1 VANFSTH
8 LKVSIF
14 TSAAL
19 SSVVLNTHIATASE
33 SILLFM
39 IGALSGLL
47 PDLDADNSNSID
59 WLFSILGITLSISFI
74 LLIPQSSVVA
84 LWLMAGAVYLATHW
98 LIKPIFEK
106 LTVHRGSLHS
116 IFAVVMFTL
125 IGVIGSLLLSQ
136 SLNMS
141 LLIGL
146 FIALGSI
153 THLVLDEAYSV
164 DLENNVI
171 KASFGTAMKLMD
183 LRFPLTSIFQAV
195 LIGSSLFYLYP
206 TFPEIITQVLIWH
219 EKILLISFIPQFPLD
234 N

>member
-1 VANFSTH
+1 MANFATH

-19 SSVVLNTHIATASE
+19 SSVVLNTHIATAPE

-39 IGALSGLL
+39 IGALCGLL

-59 WLFSILGITLSISFI
+59 WLFSMLGITLSVGFI
-74 LLIPQSSVVA
+74 LLIPQLSVVV

-116 IFAVVMFTL
+116 IFAVLMFSL
-125 IGVIGSLLLSQ
+125 IGICGALLLLQ
-136 SLNMS
+136 SLNMA

-164 DLENNVI
+164 DLENNEI

-183 LRFPLTSIFQAV
+183 FRFPFTSFSQVV
-195 LIGSSLFYLYP
+195 LIGCSLFYLYP
-206 TFPEIITQVLIWH
+206 HMSEIIKQVLVWQ
-219 EKILLISFIPQFPLD
+219 EKLLLINFIPQFLLD
-234 N
+234 S

>member
-1 VANFSTH
+1 MANFITH

-19 SSVVLNTHIATASE
+19 SSVVLNTHIATAPE

-39 IGALSGLL
+39 IGALCGLL

-59 WLFSILGITLSISFI
+59 WLFSILGITLSVGFI

-98 LIKPIFEK
+98 LIKPLFEK

-125 IGVIGSLLLSQ
+125 IGICSALLLSQ
-136 SLNMS
+136 PLNMA
-141 LLIGL
+141 LLIGV
-146 FIALGSI
+146 FIALGSL
-153 THLVLDEAYSV
+153 THLILDEAYSV

-171 KASFGTAMKLMD
+171 KASFGTAMKLID
-183 LRFPLTSIFQAV
+183 LRFPLTSLFQAI
-195 LIGSSLFYLYP
+195 LIVCSLFYIFP
-206 TFPEIITQVLIWH
+206 HFPEIIKQVLIWQ
-219 EKILLISFIPQFPLD
+219 EKILLISFIPQSLIG

>member
-1 VANFSTH
+1 MANFATH

-19 SSVVLNTHIATASE
+19 GSVVLNSNIATTSQ

-74 LLIPQSSVVA
+74 LIVPQSSVIS
-84 LWLMAGAVYLATHW
+84 LWLICGAIYLATHW

-125 IGVIGSLLLSQ
+125 MGTTGSLLLSQ

-141 LLIGL
+141 LLIGI
-146 FIALGSI
+146 FIALGSL
-153 THLVLDEAYSV
+153 THLILDEAYSV
-164 DLENNVI
+164 DLENNAI
-171 KASFGTAMKLMD
+171 KASFGTAMKLVD
-183 LRFPLTSIFQAV
+183 LRFPLTSLFQAV
-195 LIGSSLFYLYP
+195 LVGISFFYLYP
-206 TFPEIITQVLIWH
+206 ILPEIIKLIVSWQ
-219 EKILLISFIPQFPLD
+219 EKILLISFIPKF
-234 N
+234 

>member
-1 VANFSTH
+1 VANFATH

-19 SSVVLNTHIATASE
+19 SSVVLNTHIATPSQ
-33 SILLFM
+33 SILLFI

-74 LLIPQSSVVA
+74 LWIPQSSVVA

-125 IGVIGSLLLSQ
+125 MGIASALLLSQ

-171 KASFGTAMKLMD
+171 KASFGTAMKFID
-183 LRFPLTSIFQAV
+183 LRFPLTGLFQAI
-195 LIGSSLFYLYP
+195 LIACSLFYIFPHY
-206 TFPEIITQVLIWH
+206 PEIIKQALIWQ
-219 EKILLISFIPQFPLD
+219 EKILLISFIPETLLST
-234 N
+234 